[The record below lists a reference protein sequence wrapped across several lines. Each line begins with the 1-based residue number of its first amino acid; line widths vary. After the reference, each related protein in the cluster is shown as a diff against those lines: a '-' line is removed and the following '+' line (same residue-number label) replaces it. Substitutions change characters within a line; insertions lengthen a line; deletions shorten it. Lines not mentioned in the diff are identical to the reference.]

1 MTSTRV
7 ARLKLLALAALF
19 FAPVIG
25 AFVLYFYLPE
35 YIPAGRLNYGTLLS
49 PARPLPELALADA
62 AGAPAPGALAAG
74 KWSLVYLGGASCG
87 DACHARLLLT
97 RQVRLALNQNRGR
110 VQRVY
115 LAPSAE
121 AARQAQADLAAE
133 HPDLVVLAELEP
145 RAAAF
150 FAPTDAD
157 ALYLVD
163 PLGNWLMVYAGAV
176 EHKGLHRD
184 LKKLLRVSRVG

>member
-1 MTSTRV
+1 MNPV
-7 ARLKLLALAALF
+7 HQARLKLLLIAAVF

-25 AFVLYFYLPE
+25 AIALFFYFPE
-35 YIPAGRLNYGTLLS
+35 HIPAGRVNYGTLVS
-49 PARPLPELALADA
+49 PARPLPALALADP
-62 AGAPAPGALAAG
+62 AGAPAANPLLG
-74 KWSLVYLGGASCG
+74 KWTLVYLGHEQCEA
-87 DACHARLLLT
+87 ACQARLLLT

-110 VQRVY
+110 LQRLY
-115 LAPSAE
+115 LAPGVAAAA
-121 AARQAQADLAAE
+121 AARDQLAAE
-133 HPDLVVLAELEP
+133 HPDLLVLAETEP

-150 FAPTDAD
+150 FQPPDPD

-163 PLGNWLMVYAGAV
+163 PLGNWLMVYAGVV